1 MSNELDFSVNF
12 HSMPATAFG
21 EQFLSIFLLFG
32 VTDYTLRTATSSSV
46 CAEWEHKNW
55 TQNFISLLFYGFQ
68 RINIYIEPS
77 RKSQLFH
84 ILSLLSFLL
93 LGISSVCSSAP
104 EILSGRCG
112 EWRRQQRW
120 RCRGKCRRYG
130 AGEIAFFFIH
140 RRMPASSLLL
150 AHYWYVN
157 SLQSHRPVAAH
168 KGRDEDWVRNRNH
181 YYAALWMHKM
191 HVKRRSV
198 SGRKKNSENFS
209 RPINNNVTVSK
220 AS

>member
-1 MSNELDFSVNF
+1 M
-12 HSMPATAFG
+12 
-21 EQFLSIFLLFG
+21 
-32 VTDYTLRTATSSSV
+32 

-84 ILSLLSFLL
+84 ILSLLL
-93 LGISSVCSSAP
+93 ISSSRNSVCSSAP

-120 RCRGKCRRYG
+120 RCRGKVSKIWRRRDCIFSSSSHASVVSA
-130 AGEIAFFFIH
+130 AGTLLICKFAAVTQA
-140 RRMPASSLLL
+140 RR
-150 AHYWYVN
+150 
-157 SLQSHRPVAAH
+157 AH

-198 SGRKKNSENFS
+198 SGRKKKLKTFRGPS
-209 RPINNNVTVSK
+209 IIM
-220 AS
+220 